1 MSSTS
6 TTTKT
11 MNRHN
16 APAFSNPFGAGYSV
30 DQKTYPS
37 IATPFNAAIPRADG
51 SETGGS
57 QRDPNSPG
65 PETPGSIK
73 SRSSSFFQWGFGSDK
88 GTPGSERKHSIF
100 SRKGSFLNP
109 NSGRG
114 DTSPAYSVEGDRP
127 SPIRRP
133 SYVPK
138 YAAKSHLAS
147 MTGRSTSAGS
157 DELNQQLRRGSRMMS
172 IVPGEMGAPSRLIH
186 TLPEA
191 VEGN

>member
-1 MSSTS
+1 MSST
-6 TTTKT
+6 TTQTKT
-11 MNRHN
+11 MNRTN
-16 APAFSNPFGAGYSV
+16 APAFSNPFGAAYSI

-37 IATPFNAAIPRADG
+37 VATPVNAPVLRADSEAG
-51 SETGGS
+51 SS

-73 SRSSSFFQWGFGSDK
+73 SRSGSFFQWGFSPSG
-88 GTPGSERKHSIF
+88 ERKHSIF

-114 DTSPAYSVEGDRP
+114 DTSPAYSVEGAS

-147 MTGRSTSAGS
+147 MTGRSSSAGHE
-157 DELNQQLRRGSRMMS
+157 ELNQQLRRGSRMMS